1 MTAQNRATLKAA
13 FENGDQPQGSDFADL
28 VDSFPT
34 LSDSTAQAFTS
45 PLTAPTIGVTKVSA
59 ATVSAQNVNGL
70 IGTFGSVSAQSVTAS
85 AGVFTTKVES
95 PLVSAQRVV
104 ASAAT
109 FLAAVS
115 AATLNAEVTAS
126 SAHIGVLVF
135 TGETTAAASAD
146 STYVRVRVGAT
157 QFWLRMFKT

>member
-1 MTAQNRATLKAA
+1 MTIQSRAALKSV

-28 VDSFPT
+28 IDSFVSLADT
-34 LSDSTAQAFTS
+34 TAQALSS
-45 PLTAPTIGVTKVSA
+45 PITGSTVGVTKVSA
-59 ATVSAQNVNGL
+59 ATVSAQVVNGSAAN
-70 IGTFGSVSAQSVTAS
+70 FGSVSAQSITAS

-95 PLVSAQRVV
+95 ALVSAQRVV

-109 FLAAVS
+109 FTAAIS
-115 AATLNAEVTAS
+115 AATINAEVTAS

-135 TGETTAAASAD
+135 TGATTAAASAD